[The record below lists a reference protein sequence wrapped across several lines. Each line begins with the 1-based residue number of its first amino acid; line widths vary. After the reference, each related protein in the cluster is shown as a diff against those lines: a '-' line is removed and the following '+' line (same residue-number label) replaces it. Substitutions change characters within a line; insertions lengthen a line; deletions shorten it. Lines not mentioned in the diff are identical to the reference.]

1 MMAKKNKSKT
11 ANNVNDTNN
20 DAYDSVYLN
29 DSYKG
34 NIVDRFNLM
43 SNTFHRLLPFQE
55 LIRFSNHSINKV
67 FINYNDEINELNCQ
81 ILTDLK
87 SMIRQ
92 LESSSM

>member
-20 DAYDSVYLN
+20 DSVYLN
-29 DSYKG
+29 DG
-34 NIVDRFNLM
+34 NIVGIFHLL
-43 SNTFHRLLPFQE
+43 SNTSHRLPFQE
-55 LIRFSNHSINKV
+55 LIRISNHSINMV
-67 FINYNDEINELNCQ
+67 FRNCIDEINELNRQ